1 MGRGGD
7 VTGPMGRGGEA
18 GRRGPDPGDPDITGP
33 RGEVANCQERLTR
46 IAQARLERIAL
57 LVRPTDEQRPAF
69 EELRMASAK
78 AVELLRAACPA
89 ERPLTPTARM
99 AAAEKWLEARLQ
111 AVKLVRPALESFWRL
126 LSDEQKVR
134 WSTRA
139 DDRFDDLRERWHE
152 RWQERRGP
160 GWDRR
165 GDDRSRGDDSWRDG
179 RGRFGDDRGRG
190 PDERWG
196 NRWRDDGS
204 WERRWRE
211 RDGWRE
217 RRRGGEP
224 DEERL

>member
-7 VTGPMGRGGEA
+7 VTGPMGRGGET
-18 GRRGPDPGDPDITGP
+18 GRRAPDPNDPDITGP
-33 RGEVANCQERLTR
+33 RGELANCQERLTR

-69 EELRMASAK
+69 EELRMASVK

-89 ERPLTPTARM
+89 EQPLTPTARM
-99 AAAEKWLEARLQ
+99 AAAEKWLEARLA

-134 WSTRA
+134 WSTGPSAGHRFG
-139 DDRFDDLRERWHE
+139 DDFRG
-152 RWQERRGP
+152 RWQDRRGP

-165 GDDRSRGDDSWRDG
+165 GEERWRGDDAWRDG
-179 RGRFGDDRGRG
+179 RGGSGDDRGSR

-196 NRWRDDGS
+196 QRWRDDGG

-211 RDGWRE
+211 QDRWRE